1 MGTLSHWW
9 KESGLSDI
17 DNYEIDIFF
26 EVYLL
31 FQNLFSGILDLGCT

>member
-17 DNYEIDIFF
+17 DNYEIDIFC

-31 FQNLFSGILDLGCT
+31 SNIFFLASLI

>member
-17 DNYEIDIFF
+17 DNYEMDIFH

-31 FQNLFSGILDLGCT
+31 FQQLFLASLI